1 MACRAVKYREDRTAE
16 KVGIAMVLVAAIAF
30 GFGWVTRDDPSQKPP
45 IVIAGGGF
53 IYNYR
58 VSEAFYGFTAVVA
71 KPVSNGSLL
80 VAEFEDPG
88 GGPPMV
94 VETRVNVRSN
104 RYGMRS
110 PRVSGVE
117 AHRPYHVSIKLYD
130 YSRTEL
136 LWSAEKTYAARIS
149 DTIVPDR
156 PLTVGPGY
164 QLFPGPGAPSDPI

>member
-1 MACRAVKYREDRTAE
+1 MAYREDRTIE
-16 KVGIAMVLVAAIAF
+16 KIGMTMVAVAAIAF
-30 GFGWVTRDDPSQKPP
+30 AAGWVTRDDPSKKPP
-45 IVIAGGGF
+45 ILIAGGGF

-58 VSEAFYGFTAVVA
+58 VSEVFYGFTAMVA

-94 VETRVNVRSN
+94 VETRVNARSN

-110 PRVSGVE
+110 PRVEGVI
-117 AHRPYHVSIKLYD
+117 AHKPYRVSIRLYD
-130 YSRTEL
+130 RTRTEL
-136 LWSAEKTYAARIS
+136 LWSDEKIYSARIS
-149 DTIVPDR
+149 DDVVPDQ

-164 QLFPGPGAPSDPI
+164 QQFPGPGASQADPI

>member
-1 MACRAVKYREDRTAE
+1 MAYREDRTAE
-16 KVGIAMVLVAAIAF
+16 VIGMAMVLVAMIAF
-30 GFGWVTRDDPSQKPP
+30 AIGWVTRDDPGKKPP

-58 VSEAFYGFTAVVA
+58 VAEVFYGFTAMVA
-71 KPVSNGSLL
+71 KPVTSGSLL

-88 GGPPMV
+88 GGSPMV
-94 VETRVNVRSN
+94 VEKRVSTRSN

-110 PRVSGVE
+110 PRVHGIV

-130 YSRTEL
+130 YTRTKL
-136 LWSAEKTYAARIS
+136 LWSGEKTYAARIG
-149 DTIVPDR
+149 DDVVPDK

-164 QLFPGPGAPSDPI
+164 QQFPGPGAPSDRI